1 MSEKKIVICD
11 IDGTIANNDHRQ
23 HFLEGKKDWDGFF
36 SKLNKDLPIYS
47 VIKKVIELHKQ
58 GKKIIFLTGRPEKYV
73 HSTELWLKE
82 HFDFSFEIISRQNND
97 RRNKISVKMEMF
109 EKNLNKKDVYLV
121 IENDLDLL
129 KMWDGLGMKTLNA
142 NLMMK

>member
-1 MSEKKIVICD
+1 MSVCP
-11 IDGTIANNDHRQ
+11 A
-23 HFLEGKKDWDGFF
+23 
-36 SKLNKDLPIYS
+36 
-47 VIKKVIELHKQ
+47 
-58 GKKIIFLTGRPEKYV
+58 
-73 HSTELWLKE
+73 

-109 EKNLNKKDVYLV
+109 EKNLNKEDVYLV